1 VAKVTTERPPESRAD
16 KERRGAG
23 ERDESEGDRRR
34 LERILPELIKRIL
47 EAGYEKIAEG
57 PENVRQF
64 IGEMRL
70 PKEALSLIL
79 AQLDETKNG
88 LYRVVAGEIRDFLE
102 HTNLAEELAKVLTTL
117 SFEVKTEV
125 RFIPN
130 DAKINGLPKPD
141 VRARVRMKKD
151 RRSVPPT
158 EPPPAADPES
168 MTESEEP
175 IEEEPT

>member
-1 VAKVTTERPPESRAD
+1 VTTERPPEGRD
-16 KERRGAG
+16 EKERRGPG
-23 ERDESEGDRRR
+23 ERDETDRERRR

-57 PENVRQF
+57 PENVRHF
-64 IGEMRL
+64 IGEMKL
-70 PKEALSLIL
+70 PKEALSLIF

-130 DAKINGLPKPD
+130 DAKINGLPKPE

-151 RRSVPPT
+151 RRSVPPS
-158 EPPPAADPES
+158 EPSATSDAAPGASGSDPE
-168 MTESEEP
+168 TEED
-175 IEEEPT
+175 PT